1 MWNNRVELTNYI
13 ANDIFGS
20 EIFWWSVSQKF
31 CCGFACLRKFRPPKC
46 IQMNFSS
53 TKMYSTSQIPENI
66 ISRLCFLNW
75 DREVVASE
83 CMNCERTFLVILI
96 CKWDSKW
103 MSELKCSTNFRAKL
117 TLALIWPNPSDS
129 FWKLMKIDSNF
140 IALNDSIQVE
150 VQINNKSSRRINS
163 FH

>member
-1 MWNNRVELTNYI
+1 MTFLVPKYFDGQFHRNFAVVLCVCENFVHQNVFKWMW
-13 ANDIFGS
+13 A
-20 EIFWWSVSQKF
+20 
-31 CCGFACLRKFRPPKC
+31 
-46 IQMNFSS
+46 
-53 TKMYSTSQIPENI
+53 TSQIPENI